1 MTTSDSEVKAPLWM
15 AIEEQI
21 LKIDSPNLA
30 GGDPESLIRQIA
42 GELDNTGYNVSRHG
56 GNLILLRMAMR
67 DAQKVGRPFLKDFNT
82 AVEAFAL
89 EDLAAPYAAVDR
101 LIGNIS
107 ETWQAML
114 KSERRAVVI
123 DVVEQRK
130 LDLLIAKAKQL
141 PDDQGIRLLLAE
153 KVDGPVIVTAMG
165 ITDEK
170 LQQVKDQI
178 KKELAERERVAGLLA
193 AVADKSDVEK
203 VKHLFTNDV
212 AEALILEMAGVDQ
225 GAIDGARQA
234 MEAEQKE
241 KQRLAEEEA
250 ARKKKEAEG
259 PSLEDI
265 SAEDM
270 ANYIYSIREI
280 MEFSDQEKD
289 IRTMCEQSSIP
300 KALVDIAVSDPA
312 KLDELEKQA
321 QG

>member
-1 MTTSDSEVKAPLWM
+1 M